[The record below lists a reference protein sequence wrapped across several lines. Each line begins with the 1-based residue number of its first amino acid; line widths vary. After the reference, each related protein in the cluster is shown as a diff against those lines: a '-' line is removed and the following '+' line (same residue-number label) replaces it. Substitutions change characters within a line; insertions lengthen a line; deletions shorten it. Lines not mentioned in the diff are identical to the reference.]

1 MTTDHKQN
9 ESISYCVE
17 ELENELEEEINI
29 ENLMSEIYDSE
40 LNDSELNDSELNDSL
55 IVSKMINYQ
64 ENFTVKELLIICDY
78 YALSKEIKQH
88 KCNKEEIIEILVSF
102 ESETNNSDITFN
114 RQNLWFY
121 MNELKNDKFMKKF
134 LLW

>member
-40 LNDSELNDSELNDSL
+40 LNDSELNDSL

-64 ENFTVKELLIICDY
+64 ENFTVKEV
-78 YALSKEIKQH
+78 SK
-88 KCNKEEIIEILVSF
+88 ILW
-102 ESETNNSDITFN
+102 NLYGIT
-114 RQNLWFY
+114 R
-121 MNELKNDKFMKKF
+121 E
-134 LLW
+134 

>member
-1 MTTDHKQN
+1 MSTDAKQN
-9 ESISYCVE
+9 ESISYYVE
-17 ELENELEEEINI
+17 EIENALEEEINI
-29 ENLMSEIYDSE
+29 ENLMAEIY
-40 LNDSELNDSELNDSL
+40 NSELNDSL

-78 YALSKEIKQH
+78 YGLSKELKHI
-88 KCNKEEIIEILVSF
+88 KCNKDQLIEILVSF
-102 ESETNNSDITFN
+102 ESDTNNSDITFK

-121 MNELKNDKFMKKF
+121 MNELKKDKFMKKF